1 MRMRILYKVLL
12 GGGTLKLQKMGM
24 RTIKTGISVTLCMIL
39 GDYLVENMFY
49 SLVACII
56 SVQDTVKVL

>member
-24 RTIKTGISVTLCMIL
+24 RTIKQE
-39 GDYLVENMFY
+39 LV
-49 SLVACII
+49 SLYV
-56 SVQDTVKVL
+56 